1 MNKYNWNISLLVI
14 AIITF
19 IILFFW
25 KILTGEYDLREKLQF
40 DTASIYKS
48 IIKS

>member
-1 MNKYNWNISLLVI
+1 MNKYNWNISILVI

-25 KILTGEYDLREKLQF
+25 KILTGEYDLRERLQF
-40 DTASIYKS
+40 DSASIRNS
-48 IIKS
+48 IIKP